1 MFSAIDD
8 GLEESSRF
16 YNQWIEEVKATVPK
30 ERLLI
35 FNVKQGWK
43 PLCDFLEVPVP
54 ANKPYPHVN
63 DTQQFKVNNS
73 VEIITREIRIHVNV
87 YNLYSLHTYTFV

>member
-1 MFSAIDD
+1 MFGAIDD
-8 GLEESSRF
+8 GLEDSTKF

-43 PLCDFLEVPVP
+43 PLCDFLEVPIP
-54 ANKPYPHVN
+54 ANNQPFPHVN
-63 DTQQFKVNNS
+63 DTQQFKVLNHSMLSKNGIIISQISKQRNNP
-73 VEIITREIRIHVNV
+73 V
-87 YNLYSLHTYTFV
+87 